1 MSSSFLK
8 KERRMAYKKVLNK
21 KSNRNRFAIPVYI
34 DGIRYESLL
43 SGAIDFELGYPNVF
57 NKYKKNQGAPYKVSG
72 HLIVTVNGQICILN
86 LMLMPEFYRK
96 EIKTNERLKPSL
108 FAGPFDKER

>member
-8 KERRMAYKKVLNK
+8 KERKMAYKKVLNK

-34 DGIRYESLL
+34 YGIRYESLL

-72 HLIVTVNGQICILN
+72 HLIVTVKWAN
-86 LMLMPEFYRK
+86 LHPEFDVNA
-96 EIKTNERLKPSL
+96 EILPE
-108 FAGPFDKER
+108 GDKNK